1 MFIDELHGSLTFR
14 YLSVSVTSETN
25 AVVIQ
30 PFHLG
35 QQLCY
40 LIRYQS
46 ASSAWLKSTL

>member
-14 YLSVSVTSETN
+14 YLPMSVTAKAN
-25 AVVIQ
+25 GVVIQ

-40 LIRYQS
+40 LIRYQ
-46 ASSAWLKSTL
+46 WLKSTL